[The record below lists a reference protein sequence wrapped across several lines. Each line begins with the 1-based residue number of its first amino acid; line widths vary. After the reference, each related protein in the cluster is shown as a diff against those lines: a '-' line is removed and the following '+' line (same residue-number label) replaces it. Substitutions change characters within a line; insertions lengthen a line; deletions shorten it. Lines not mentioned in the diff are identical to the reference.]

1 MMRCLE
7 GHKLRCGISHTHLPM
22 TCETWREVFGV
33 QLHSELEMFSLQK
46 LEEK

>member
-1 MMRCLE
+1 MMRRLE
-7 GHKLRCGISHTHLPM
+7 WQTPAWDTPHSLTYDVHEMWH
-22 TCETWREVFGV
+22 EVFGV

>member
-1 MMRCLE
+1 MTRRLE
-7 GHKLRCGISHTHLPM
+7 GHKLWHGIPHTHLPM
-22 TCETWREVFGV
+22 TCEMWHEVFGV